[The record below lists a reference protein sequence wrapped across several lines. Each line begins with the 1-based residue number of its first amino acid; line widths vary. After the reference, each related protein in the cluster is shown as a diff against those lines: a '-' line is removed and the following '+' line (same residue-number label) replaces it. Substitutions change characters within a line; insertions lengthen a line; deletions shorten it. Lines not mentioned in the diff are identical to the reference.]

1 MLGPAAGV
9 RPANHSRE
17 APVYL
22 SAVIVPPLPQREEV
36 GRLLA
41 EVGARMDGPTAGDP
55 AVGGRSRWGRS
66 RPAPTPS
73 AAPALTP
80 VSTGLMTIHVTRFGF
95 VDPAAGDRLRA
106 TLERDARGWTAP
118 TVRVGGTLS
127 THGSDERLHLA
138 LEGEVDGLR
147 GIFREI
153 TESARRAGFMLDRRS
168 FQPLLP
174 VAELDESVSDDA
186 LATLVAGL
194 EAFAGTP
201 WQVQDVV
208 LARIGFGSGD
218 DSLQPVGTIPI
229 GESAG

>member
-1 MLGPAAGV
+1 
-9 RPANHSRE
+9 
-17 APVYL
+17 VYL

-41 EVGARMDGPTAGDP
+41 DVGARMDGPAAGGP
-55 AVGGRSRWGRS
+55 TEGGRTRWGRS
-66 RPAPTPS
+66 RPAPTPAS
-73 AAPALTP
+73 APIAGSPLTP
-80 VSTGLMTIHVTRFGF
+80 LPVGLMTIHVTRFGF

-147 GIFREI
+147 AIFREI

>member
-1 MLGPAAGV
+1 M
-9 RPANHSRE
+9 
-17 APVYL
+17 YL

-41 EVGARMDGPTAGDP
+41 EVGARMDGPAASDP
-55 AVGGRSRWGRS
+55 AVGGRTRWGRS
-66 RPAPTPS
+66 RPVPTPTPAT
-73 AAPALTP
+73 AAALTP

-168 FQPLLP
+168 FRPLLP
-174 VAELDESVSDDA
+174 VADLDDGVSDDA

>member
-1 MLGPAAGV
+1 
-9 RPANHSRE
+9 
-17 APVYL
+17 VYL

-41 EVGARMDGPTAGDP
+41 DVHARMVGPTT
-55 AVGGRSRWGRS
+55 GGRTEGGRIRWGRS
-66 RPAPTPS
+66 RPASAPS
-73 AAPALTP
+73 AGSPLTP
-80 VSTGLMTIHVTRFGF
+80 LPVGLMTIHVTRFGF

-147 GIFREI
+147 AIFREI

-168 FQPLLP
+168 FQPSLP

-194 EAFAGTP
+194 EALAGTP